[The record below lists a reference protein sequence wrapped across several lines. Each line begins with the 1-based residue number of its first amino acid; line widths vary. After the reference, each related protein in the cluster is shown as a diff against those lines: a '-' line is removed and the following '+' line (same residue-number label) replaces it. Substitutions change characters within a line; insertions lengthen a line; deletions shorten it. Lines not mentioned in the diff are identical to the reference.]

1 MIKMEV
7 NSWKT
12 RNITNPALQDVKSH
26 TKSDKLL
33 EPTYDLLQA
42 NGRNTIVSK
51 AISEKLVA
59 TYGVEKCVGN
69 AGDIFILNTKN
80 LHWAGKLSA
89 GTRELLWLY
98 Y

>member
-1 MIKMEV
+1 MQFGF
-7 NSWKT
+7 
-12 RNITNPALQDVKSH
+12 L
-26 TKSDKLL
+26 KLL
-33 EPTYDLLQA
+33 FELKRFAKRFTMLIVPTYDLLQA

>member
-1 MIKMEV
+1 MED
-7 NSWKT
+7 T
-12 RNITNPALQDVKSH
+12 EYHKSRVPGS
-26 TKSDKLL
+26 KSDKLL